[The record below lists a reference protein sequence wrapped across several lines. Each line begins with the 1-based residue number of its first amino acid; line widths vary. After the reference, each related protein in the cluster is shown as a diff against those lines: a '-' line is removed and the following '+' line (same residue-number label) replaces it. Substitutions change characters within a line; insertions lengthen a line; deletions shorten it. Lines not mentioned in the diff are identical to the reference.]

1 MDDRFQLYDLRVET
15 VATDR
20 PFVCGHRAGD
30 VFEVHGEQLIF
41 PAGQPFSM
49 YALAALLPL
58 LPAKQRM
65 THSNDWMTTDTDI
78 ACPDPHCGARFRI
91 TRTGVRTFRHSEVT
105 VVPLDGDLRAMAGT
119 GVRPQTSMHASGAV
133 GTPGRPVVITAPPV
147 FRLDDVAVPQVPL
160 APGYQI
166 SSVLKGGWQL
176 AGGHG
181 AVVTEAALTD
191 MAAFVEAGV
200 TTFDCAD
207 IYTGVESLIGAFL
220 AQRRASG
227 SLTGVQVHTKCVP
240 DLDALPTLT
249 RTDVEAL
256 VDRSLRRLGVERLDL
271 VQLHWWDD
279 RIPGAVQAAQWLHD
293 CQRTGKIRHVGLT
306 NFDTA
311 HVQAMVSAGVPI
323 VSHQVQYSV
332 LDRRAAGTMTDTCA
346 RQGIGLLCYGAV
358 AGGFLS
364 ERWLGRLEPQGDLEN
379 RSLVK
384 YKLII
389 DEFGGWALFQRL
401 LEVLAAIARKHE
413 ASLSAVA
420 IRWVLDQPAVS
431 GVIVGA
437 RHARHLPDTLQA
449 LRLRLDAEDR
459 AAIAAVHESAHG
471 PNGDVY
477 GLERIPAG
485 RHAAIMRYNLN
496 RS

>member
-65 THSNDWMTTDTDI
+65 THGNDWMTTDTDI

-105 VVPLDGDLRAMAGT
+105 VVPLTAQPPMVGAGAMAQPS
-119 GVRPQTSMHASGAV
+119 VRAAGA
-133 GTPGRPVVITAPPV
+133 GAPPGRPMVITAPPAV
-147 FRLDDVAVPQVPL
+147 RLDEVEVPQVRL
-160 APGYQI
+160 AAGYHISQI
-166 SSVLKGGWQL
+166 LKGGWQL

-181 AVVTEAALTD
+181 QVAADAALAD

-207 IYTGVESLIGAFL
+207 IYTGVESLIGSFL

-227 SLTGVQVHTKCVP
+227 RLAGVQVHTKCVP
-240 DLDALPTLT
+240 DLDALPTL
-249 RTDVEAL
+249 RKIDIEAL
-256 VDRSLRRLGVERLDL
+256 IDRSLRRLGVDRLDL
-271 VQLHWWDD
+271 VQLHWWDE

-293 CQRTGKIRHVGLT
+293 CQRAGKIRHVGLT
-306 NFDTA
+306 NFDPA
-311 HVQAMVSAGVPI
+311 HVQAIVAAGVPV

-332 LDRRAAGTMTDTCA
+332 LDRRASGTMTQTCA
-346 RQGIGLLCYGAV
+346 RRGIGLLCYGVV

-389 DEFGGWALFQRL
+389 DEFGGWTLFQKL
-401 LEVLAAIARKHE
+401 LEVLATIARKHE
-413 ASLSAVA
+413 ASISAVA
-420 IRWVLDQPAVS
+420 IRWVLDQPVVA

-449 LRLRLDAEDR
+449 LRLQLDGEDR
-459 AAIAAVHESAHG
+459 AAIAAVHDAAHG
-471 PNGDVY
+471 PTGEVY

>member
-30 VFEVHGEQLIF
+30 IFEVHGEQLIF

-91 TRTGVRTFRHSEVT
+91 TRIGVRTFRHSEVT
-105 VVPLDGDLRAMAGT
+105 VVPLTPQPANVSAGSPVQPSVRAT
-119 GVRPQTSMHASGAV
+119 VPGAP
-133 GTPGRPVVITAPPV
+133 PGRPMVITAPPAV
-147 FRLDDVAVPQVPL
+147 RLDEVEVPQVRL
-160 APGYQI
+160 APGYHISQI
-166 SSVLKGGWQL
+166 LKGGWQL

-181 AVVTEAALTD
+181 TVATDVALAD

-207 IYTGVESLIGAFL
+207 IYTGVESLIGSFL

-227 SLTGVQVHTKCVP
+227 RLTGVQVHTKCVP
-240 DLDALPTLT
+240 DLDALPTL
-249 RTDVEAL
+249 RKVDVEAL
-256 VDRSLRRLGVERLDL
+256 VDRSLRRLGVDRLDL

-293 CQRTGKIRHVGLT
+293 CQRAGKIRHVGLT

-311 HVQAMVSAGVPI
+311 HVQAIVAAGVPV

-332 LDRRAAGTMTDTCA
+332 LDRRAAGSMTELCA
-346 RQGIGLLCYGAV
+346 RRGIGLLCYGAL

-389 DEFGGWALFQRL
+389 DEFGGWPLFQRL
-401 LEVLAAIARKHE
+401 LEVLATIARKHE
-413 ASLSAVA
+413 SSISAVA
-420 IRWVLDQPAVS
+420 IRWVLDQPAVA

-449 LRLRLDAEDR
+449 LRLQLDADDR
-459 AAIAAVHESAHG
+459 GAIAAVHDAAHG
-471 PNGDVY
+471 PSGEVY